1 MNASSPAATG
11 PSGSSSSLLAAT
23 LGISLLINLAAVGV
37 LADGSPAAAGDESW
51 GEDEFPQFSETHSY
65 GAGTTKVVRIL
76 FTGIL
81 TRELDGGW
89 LGTVDPV
96 EDCLRQIRA
105 ARQDDEVAAILLEVD
120 SPGGEVTAADEI
132 HRELTLFKESR
143 EDRKLVVLVHDMAA
157 SGGYY
162 ISVPADRILA
172 QPTALI
178 GSIGVIMQTLNIQGL
193 SEKIG
198 VTDTTIKSG
207 KNKDLLNPFH
217 PVDPA
222 QVASCCRNPIDAMH
236 DRFVEPGRRRP
247 LPQEIRTEAAGRRT
261 HLHRRGRAEAQ
272 AHRRHRL
279 LGRSHGRNR
288 RPARRG
294 RPLRGD
300 LPGREAPSSSSS
312 WAWGAACPACSRSS
326 PPPPPRAASTSGGHK
341 SKRL

>member
-1 MNASSPAATG
+1 MNTTRPKPYTW
-11 PSGSSSSLLAAT
+11 PLWIIILLLVAT
-23 LGISLLINLAAVGV
+23 LGVSLLINLTAVGV
-37 LADGSPAAAGDESW
+37 LAGSSISASDDSA

-65 GAGTTKVVRIL
+65 GAGTTKVVRIW

-89 LGTVDPV
+89 LGTLDPV

-132 HRELTLFKESR
+132 HRELVLFKESR
-143 EDRKLVVLVHDMAA
+143 KDRKLVVLVHDLAA

-162 ISVPADRILA
+162 ISVPADHIVA

-178 GSIGVIMQTLNIQGL
+178 GSIGVILQTLNIQGL

-217 PVDPA
+217 PVDPE
-222 QVASCCRNPIDAMH
+222 QVALLQESIDAMFA
-236 DRFVEPGRRRP
+236 RFVDLVADGRGLKKSTVKPLADGRVFTADEALKHKLIDSIGYWDEAFDETCKLLGTDDLHVVTYETEESFFDTLFSVRTP
-247 LPQEIRTEAAGRRT
+247 LPGLKALLSAAGTPRR
-261 HLHRRGRAEAQ
+261 LF
-272 AHRRHRL
+272 L
-279 LGRSHGRNR
+279 W
-288 RPARRG
+288 RP
-294 RPLRGD
+294 
-300 LPGREAPSSSSS
+300 
-312 WAWGAACPACSRSS
+312 
-326 PPPPPRAASTSGGHK
+326 
-341 SKRL
+341 